1 MMKVVCGIIYKEEK
15 IFICRRKPEKSLG
28 GYWEFPGGKVEAGEN
43 PEDALQR
50 ELHEELAMKVKIE
63 RYFGTSHHDY
73 PDFSIELVA
82 YVCTLLHDHFILS
95 DHDAFEWVTPADL
108 LKWKLSPAD
117 VGLVEGGKGFKR
129 KR

>member
-50 ELHEELAMKVKIE
+50 ELHEELAMKVKVE
-63 RYFGTSHHDY
+63 CYFGTSHHDY
-73 PDFSIELVA
+73 PDISIELMA
-82 YVCTLLHDHFILS
+82 YVCTLEHDHFTLS
-95 DHDAFEWVTPADL
+95 DHDAFEWVAPEDL
-108 LKWKLSPAD
+108 LKRKLSPAD
-117 VGLVEGGKGFKR
+117 VGLVEGCEFPS
-129 KR
+129 